1 MSYKISRD
9 YGIVVD
15 EKDTFTIPITI
26 KGHIPKAEESYV
38 FTIRRV
44 LQKHFRETT
53 FGSIIFQQIVKGNEL
68 VPTVI
73 DGVTEYGFFVI
84 ASTVEAEQIPAGDC
98 VYDLA
103 LVKDGYEIE
112 LIPRKPFIVRG
123 VNR

>member
-1 MSYKISRD
+1 MSYKILKG

-26 KGHIPKAEESYV
+26 KGHVPKANESYV
-38 FTIRRV
+38 FTIRRI
-44 LQKHFRETT
+44 LQRHIRDVTL
-53 FGSIIFQQIVKGNEL
+53 GSIIFQQTVKGDEL
-68 VPTVI
+68 QPLVI
-73 DGVTEYGFFVI
+73 NGESVYGFFVI
-84 ASTVEAEQIPAGDC
+84 ASVDEAKQIPAGDC

-112 LIPRKPFIVRG
+112 LIPRKPFVVKG